1 MDPSTST
8 SSPSPRFSSLLP
20 LARAAQCATSGSA
33 KDPKE
38 VPFGS
43 PKYIGLCGLGGA
55 LCCGLTHVWIL
66 PLDIVKCRMQVDPV
80 KYSSILSGFRSTV
93 ADEGARGLVK
103 GWFPTAVGYSMQGFG
118 KFGFY
123 EGFKILYANLVGD
136 ELAYQYRTAL
146 YLVAAAS
153 AEACAD
159 LPLAPFEAAK
169 VRMQTTVGPPRTFR
183 ECVTLIYRSE
193 GVRGFFKGLPPLWG
207 RQIPYT
213 MVKFACFERTIE
225 ALYRHVVPKPKAECS
240 KPEQLAITFAAGY
253 IAGVA
258 CAVASHPA
266 DVLVSALNGK
276 DAAGKG
282 VVQVAKELGM
292 RRLWGGLL
300 PRIIMIGTISALQWF
315 IYDGFKVAMHL
326 PRPPPPAMPES
337 LRRKLEQSEK
347 RG

>member
-8 SSPSPRFSSLLP
+8 SPFVPRLSTLLP
-20 LARAAQCATSGSA
+20 LARAAQCASGPLA
-33 KDPKE
+33 AAQAKE

-43 PKYIGLCGLGGA
+43 LKYYSLCGAGGA

-66 PLDIVKCRMQVDPV
+66 PLDIVKCRMQIDPA
-80 KYSSILSGFRSTV
+80 KYPSILSGFRTTV

-103 GWFPTAVGYSMQGFG
+103 GWFPTAAGYSMQGFG

-123 EGFKILYANLVGD
+123 EGFKVLYANLVGD
-136 ELAYQYRTAL
+136 EIAYQYRTAL

-169 VRMQTTVGPPRTFR
+169 VRMQTTVGHPRTFR
-183 ECVTLIYRSE
+183 ECAPLIYRNE
-193 GVRGFFKGLPPLWG
+193 GAHGFFKGLPPLWG
-207 RQIPYT
+207 RQVPYT

-225 ALYRHVVPKPKAECS
+225 ALYRHVVPKPKADCS
-240 KPEQLAITFAAGY
+240 KAEQLAITFAAGY
-253 IAGVA
+253 IAGIA
-258 CAVASHPA
+258 CAIASHPA
-266 DVLVSALNGK
+266 DVVVSALNGK

-282 VVQVAKELGM
+282 FVEVAKQLGF
-292 RRLWGGLL
+292 RRLWAGLA

-337 LRRKLEQSEK
+337 LRKKMEK
-347 RG
+347 IGK